1 MASRA
6 AVLASLL
13 PADADRDRFLRVLGI
28 HGDPVAVRRRIDAA
42 KRSGKHLGANPY
54 GYKRAFSYLPDRKD
68 RSWVETCLRES
79 LATFSILDPTAG
91 GGSIPFEIERLG
103 ATTIANELNPV
114 AALVLEATM
123 DWPRRHG
130 AALLHEFEKLAHDFI
145 GRAEPKYAGV
155 FPAEAEKSLRMTAP
169 MPASVAATAII
180 DPARASNPAL
190 ERSCR

>member
-1 MASRA
+1 MTSRA